1 MRKARLEDINK
12 LFLEYRR
19 LFEARDADNIAD
31 FYRFPIHYY
40 FSDGKKSELSRDYFI
55 GRVKK
60 LLNLYTKL
68 GVNQIVGA
76 VTDVIELNENTSLA
90 TLNWVLL
97 NTSGDKPKQVYSA
110 ITRYI
115 VSEYGA
121 ELRIDGLIGVD
132 ETRKLK
138 QSLNFY
144 NRQ

>member
-1 MRKARLEDINK
+1 MSKARLEDINK

-19 LFEARDADNIAD
+19 LFEARDAEQIAD

-40 FSDGKKSELSRDYFI
+40 FSNGKKSELSREYFI

-60 LLNLYTKL
+60 LLKQYEKL

-97 NTSGDKPKQVYSA
+97 DTRGEKPKQIYSA
-110 ITRYI
+110 ITRYM
-115 VSEYGA
+115 VCEYAGK
-121 ELRIDGLIGVD
+121 LKIDGLIGVN
-132 ETRKLK
+132 ETVQLK
-138 QSLNFY
+138 NAL
-144 NRQ
+144 RQQ

>member
-1 MRKARLEDINK
+1 MHKARLEDINK

-19 LFEARDADNIAD
+19 LFEARDAEQIAD

-40 FSDGKKSELSRDYFI
+40 FSNGKKSELSREYFI

-60 LLNLYTKL
+60 LLKQYKKL

-97 NTSGDKPKQVYSA
+97 DTSGEKPKQVYSA
-110 ITRYI
+110 ITRYM
-115 VSEYGA
+115 VCEYAGK
-121 ELRIDGLIGVD
+121 LKIDGLIGVN
-132 ETRKLK
+132 ETVQLK
-138 QSLNFY
+138 NAL
-144 NRQ
+144 RQQ